1 MDEITELLDK
11 LQQIQKR
18 LKDVDSARMMVD
30 KTVHAYQDGSEQLK
44 AYSEQL
50 GLVSNQISGFAEQIK
65 QNRDNLFS
73 EVDERIKNSA
83 LKMERTTE
91 AFAAKTNELVSLF
104 EQSTRSKVNELNAT
118 VDRLVNDANIKIS
131 QMLEEGK
138 NAQSKSSAALDLA
151 TSSFYQSTNNL
162 LPKNEFYYSTN
173 KIENKITIFSIIVIV
188 ITLINIA
195 ISVVLL

>member
-1 MDEITELLDK
+1 MDEITELLEK

-30 KTVHAYQDGSEQLK
+30 KTVYAYQEGSEQLK
-44 AYSEQL
+44 AYSQQL
-50 GLVSNQISGFAEQIK
+50 GLVSNQISGLAEQIK

-83 LKMERTTE
+83 LKMERTTD

-104 EQSTRSKVNELNAT
+104 EQSTRSKVNEFNAT
-118 VDRLVNDANIKIS
+118 VDRLVNDANLKIA

>member
-1 MDEITELLDK
+1 MEK

-30 KTVHAYQDGSEQLK
+30 KTVYAYQESSEQLK
-44 AYSEQL
+44 AYSKQL
-50 GLVSNQISGFAEQIK
+50 ELVSNQISGLAEQIK

-73 EVDERIKNSA
+73 EVDDRIKNSA
-83 LKMERTTE
+83 LKMERTTD

-104 EQSTRSKVNELNAT
+104 EQSTRSKVNEFNAT
-118 VDRLVNDANIKIS
+118 VDRLVNDANLKIA

-173 KIENKITIFSIIVIV
+173 KIENKITIFAIIVIV
-188 ITLINIA
+188 IMLINIA

>member
-1 MDEITELLDK
+1 MDEITELLEK

-18 LKDVDSARMMVD
+18 LKDVDSARTMVD
-30 KTVHAYQDGSEQLK
+30 KTVHAYQEGSEQLK

-50 GLVSNQISGFAEQIK
+50 GLVSNQISGLAEQIK

-83 LKMERTTE
+83 LKMERTTD

-104 EQSTRSKVNELNAT
+104 EQSTRSKVNEFNAT
-118 VDRLVNDANIKIS
+118 VDRLVNEANLKIA

-151 TSSFYQSTNNL
+151 TSSFYQSTKNL
-162 LPKNEFYYSTN
+162 LPKNEFYHSTN
-173 KIENKITIFSIIVIV
+173 KIENKITIFAIIVIV
-188 ITLINIA
+188 IMLINIA

>member
-1 MDEITELLDK
+1 MDK

-30 KTVHAYQDGSEQLK
+30 KTVYAYQEGSEQLK
-44 AYSEQL
+44 AYSKQL
-50 GLVSNQISGFAEQIK
+50 ELVSNQISGLAEQIK

-73 EVDERIKNSA
+73 EVDDRIKNAA

-91 AFAAKTNELVSLF
+91 TFAAKTNELVSLF
-104 EQSTRSKVNELNAT
+104 EQSTRSKVNEFNAT
-118 VDRLVNDANIKIS
+118 VDRLVNEANLKIA

-162 LPKNEFYYSTN
+162 LSQNEFYYSTN